1 MIKGLLGRLHDMK
14 GICRT
19 VINAVH
25 QSKCNNMEVRDTM
38 RIAAMVFMLIILVGL
53 FINAERQI
61 YKWLSMIFQGLNR
74 PVSGMVFGLLVL
86 TILAVFV
93 VSRIPG
99 MGAYGTLFLIDHY
112 ALGFLAYVVII
123 TNAVSL
129 LLFAL
134 RLTHL
139 IQFPVSRSVRL
150 VSTALSMLLAVGLTV
165 FGAVHA
171 ANIQIRRYHVRLG
184 LEQAGMETIRLV
196 LLSDIH
202 LGYVIEEKHLANIVS
217 AVNALKPDI
226 ICIAGDIFD
235 GDITSLKNPGKL
247 MGLFGKMESEYGV
260 YACLGNHD
268 AGDGYQQM
276 LDFLDGAGVRVLMD
290 EAVVIDRRFV
300 LAGRRDSSPI
310 GAHGDSRRKLE
321 VLPDA
326 GPLPDH
332 QPGNLDEYGSETDL
346 ILCGHTHQGQM
357 FPFNLI
363 TNAVFDVDYGYYRAN
378 ATAPQVIVTSG
389 AGTWGPPLRVATDN
403 EIAEIDLL
411 VPHLESEQE

>member
-1 MIKGLLGRLHDMK
+1 MK

-150 VSTALSMLLAVGLTV
+150 VSAALSMLLAVGLTV

-184 LEQAGMETIRLV
+184 QEQAGMETIRLV

-202 LGYVIEEKHLANIVS
+202 LGYVIEEKHLAKIVS

-235 GDITSLKNPGKL
+235 GDITSLANPGKL

-268 AGDGYQQM
+268 AGDGYQPM

-326 GPLPDH
+326 GPLPVIVLDH

>member
-1 MIKGLLGRLHDMK
+1 MK

-25 QSKCNNMEVRDTM
+25 QSKCDNMEVRDTM

-61 YKWLSMIFQGLNR
+61 YKWLAMIFQGLNR

-150 VSTALSMLLAVGLTV
+150 VSAALSMLLAVGLTV

-184 LEQAGMETIRLV
+184 QEQAGMETIRLV

-202 LGYVIEEKHLANIVS
+202 LGYVIEEKHLAKIVS

-235 GDITSLKNPGKL
+235 GDITSLANPGKL

-310 GAHGDSRRKLE
+310 GAHGDTRRKLE

-326 GPLPDH
+326 GPLPVIVLH

>member
-1 MIKGLLGRLHDMK
+1 MK

-25 QSKCNNMEVRDTM
+25 QSKCDNMEVRDTM

-61 YKWLSMIFQGLNR
+61 YKWLAMIFQGLNR

-150 VSTALSMLLAVGLTV
+150 VSAALSMLLAVGLTV

-184 LEQAGMETIRLV
+184 QEQAGMETIRLV

-202 LGYVIEEKHLANIVS
+202 LGYVIEEKHLAKIVS

-235 GDITSLKNPGKL
+235 GDITSLANPGKL

-310 GAHGDSRRKLE
+310 GAHGDTRRKLE

-326 GPLPDH
+326 GPLPVIVLDH
-332 QPGNLDEYGSETDL
+332 LDEYGSETDL

>member
-1 MIKGLLGRLHDMK
+1 MGRLHDIK

-19 VINAVH
+19 VINADYRS
-25 QSKCNNMEVRDTM
+25 QYDNMEVTETM
-38 RIAAMVFMLIILVGL
+38 RIVAMVFMLIVLAVL

-61 YKWLSMIFQGLNR
+61 YNWLALIFQGLNR
-74 PVSGMVFGLLVL
+74 PVSGVVFGLLVL

-99 MGAYGTLFLIDHY
+99 LGAYGTLFLIDHY

-123 TNAVSL
+123 TNTVSL
-129 LLFAL
+129 LVFAL
-134 RLTHL
+134 RLTRL
-139 IQFPVSRSVRL
+139 IQFPVPRSVRL
-150 VSTALSMLLAVGLTV
+150 VSAALSMLLAVGLTV
-165 FGAVHA
+165 CGAVHA
-171 ANIQIRRYHVRLG
+171 ANIQVRRYHVTLG
-184 LEQAGMETIRLV
+184 QEQDDMGTIRLV

-202 LGYVIEEKHLANIVS
+202 LGYVIEEKHLAKVVA

-235 GDITSLKNPGKL
+235 GDITSLPNPGKL

-276 LDFLDGAGVRVLMD
+276 LDFLDGAGVRVLTD

-310 GAHGDSRRKLE
+310 GAHGDTRKKLE

-326 GPLPDH
+326 ELLPVIVLDH
-332 QPGNLDEYGSETDL
+332 QPGNIDEYGSETDL

-363 TNAVFDVDYGYYRAN
+363 TNAVFDVDYGYYRAGG
-378 ATAPQVIVTSG
+378 TAPQVIVTSG